1 MANLYTRIRR
11 RIDMTC
17 KDLASDLNFSPGF
30 ALARLGANLCGRA
43 GLRSIAASA
52 GQKKDAFIHRYLE
65 EVLEPV
71 LQQYADDD
79 AMGAYEPNAPI
90 WVCWWTGEETAPPLV
105 RQCIRS
111 IREHAGDH
119 PVHFITGENYRDFLQ
134 IPEYMLEKVE
144 KKQMGLAHLAD
155 YIRVKLLA
163 EQGGLWLDATIFCSN
178 TVPESC
184 FDIPFFTSKSPRQ
197 PCGYLSEMRW
207 VTFCLGGWKGNVFFR
222 FLRDAFERYWHA
234 SPCAI
239 DYLFFDYIIDLAYN
253 RLPALRKLIDAVPEN
268 NLHRDDLQAAMNDAL
283 PASEFDRVIQPDT
296 VLYKLSWREC
306 YAEKTADG
314 EDSIFKAF
322 VRGDL
327 FGN

>member
-17 KDLASDLNFSPGF
+17 KDLASDLKFSPGL
-30 ALARLGANLCGRA
+30 ALARLSANLCARA
-43 GLRSIAASA
+43 GLQSIAEPAA
-52 GQKKDAFIHRYLE
+52 RKKDAFVRRYLE

-79 AMGAYEPNAPI
+79 VLGTYEPNAPI

-111 IREHAGDH
+111 IRENAGDH

-134 IPEYMLEKVE
+134 IPGYMLEKVE

-178 TVPESC
+178 TVPDPC
-184 FDIPFFTSKSPRQ
+184 FDIPFFTCKSPRQ
-197 PCGYLSEMRW
+197 PCGCVSEMRW
-207 VTFCLGGWKGNVFFR
+207 TTFCLGGWKGNVFFR
-222 FLRDAFERYWHA
+222 FLRDAFEHYWQE
-234 SPCAI
+234 SPCAV
-239 DYLFFDYIIDLAYN
+239 DYLFFDYIIELAYHK
-253 RLPALRKLIDAVPEN
+253 LPSLRRLIDEVPEN
-268 NLHRDDLQAAMNDAL
+268 NLHRDDLQAAMNAAL
-283 PASEFDRVIQPDT
+283 PASEFERVIQPDT

-306 YAEKTADG
+306 YAVHTAD
-314 EDSIFKAF
+314 EKDTVYSEFISKNE
-322 VRGDL
+322 V
-327 FGN
+327 NE